1 MSGTAPL
8 RQGTR
13 LSAERVTFRFDGRD
27 YTGQRGDSAAS
38 ALWAAGVRLLTR
50 SIKYRRPRAFLAL
63 GPE

>member
-38 ALWAAGVRLLTR
+38 ALWAAGVRLLNR
-50 SIKYRRPRAFLAL
+50 SIKYRS
-63 GPE
+63 